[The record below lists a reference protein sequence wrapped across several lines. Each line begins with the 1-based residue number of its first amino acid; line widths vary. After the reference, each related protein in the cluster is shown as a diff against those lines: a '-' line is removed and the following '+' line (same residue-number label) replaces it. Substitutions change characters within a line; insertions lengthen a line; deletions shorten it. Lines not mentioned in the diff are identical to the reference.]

1 MRKKTSLK
9 RNNFHKGE
17 SGEERSEVNFNQNQ
31 GNMMGKKK
39 KKGER
44 QTKKI
49 VEREEKMAE

>member
-39 KKGER
+39 KNGEG
-44 QTKKI
+44 QMKK
-49 VEREEKMAE
+49 